1 MIELKGSELIQAIKK
16 QGQIPKALQQLS
28 DAIMR
33 LEKVS
38 ESFNLVIGSPPG
50 ATQDEPEE
58 SFCALATEIRSAA
71 HRVEGIVA
79 YLANH
84 QL

>member
-1 MIELKGSELIQAIKK
+1 MIELKGSEIQAIKK
-16 QGQIPKALQQLS
+16 QGQIPKALQQLNES
-28 DAIMR
+28 IMG
-33 LEKVS
+33 LEKLA
-38 ESFNLVIGSPPG
+38 ESFNIVLDSPPF
-50 ATQDEPEE
+50 ANEIEPEE
-58 SFCALATEIRSAA
+58 SFCVLANEIRSAT